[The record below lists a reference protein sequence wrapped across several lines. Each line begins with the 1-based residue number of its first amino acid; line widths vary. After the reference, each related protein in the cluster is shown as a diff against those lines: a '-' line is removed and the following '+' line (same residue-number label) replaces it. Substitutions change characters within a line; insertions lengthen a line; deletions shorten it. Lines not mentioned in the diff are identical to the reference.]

1 MKSQLSILVPVYNYP
16 CLPLITALHQQ
27 AKAIDGL
34 LYEIIVVEDGSNLL
48 ETIHV
53 NSQIETLTHCRY
65 IIRKDN
71 IGRASIRNFL
81 AQEALYDWLLF
92 VDSDMKVLSSTF
104 LINYLLTSLT
114 DMVVYGGNSIGSDIT
129 TAEHQ
134 LKYRYEKRAERTHRP
149 AQRALQSN
157 RSFNTSNF
165 LINRNLM
172 LRVPFNS
179 NIRTYGYE
187 DVLFGKSLLEEGV
200 GISHIANPLGF
211 DHYESNESFLAKIE
225 ESLHTLYAFR
235 NELQAY
241 SPIIKVADWLAKMRL
256 TPLVDLFYSLFRPVI
271 CRNLLGSCPSL
282 TLFNIY
288 KLGEYLR
295 IVGQSEANSNDKMH
309 LC

>member
-16 CLPLITALHQQ
+16 CLSLITALHQQ
-27 AKAIDGL
+27 AEAIDGL
-34 LYEIIVVEDGSNLL
+34 LYEIIVVEDGSNQL
-48 ETIHV
+48 ETLHV
-53 NSQIETLTHCRY
+53 NSQIEALTHCRY
-65 IIRKDN
+65 IIRKNN

-81 AQEALYDWLLF
+81 AREARYDWLLF

-114 DMVVYGGNSIGSDIT
+114 DMVVYGGNSIGSDT
-129 TAEHQ
+129 TAAECQ

-165 LINRNLM
+165 LINRTLM

-179 NIRTYGYE
+179 SIRTYGYE
-187 DVLFGKSLLEEGV
+187 DVLFGKSLLEKGV
-200 GISHIANPLGF
+200 GVTHIANPLGF
-211 DHYESNESFLAKIE
+211 DHYENNESFLAKIE

-241 SPIIKVADWLAKMRL
+241 SPIIKVVDRLTKMRL
-256 TPLVDLFYSLFRPVI
+256 TFPVGLF
-271 CRNLLGSCPSL
+271 
-282 TLFNIY
+282 
-288 KLGEYLR
+288 
-295 IVGQSEANSNDKMH
+295 
-309 LC
+309 

>member
-1 MKSQLSILVPVYNYP
+1 MKSQLSILVPVYNYA
-16 CLPLITALHQQ
+16 CLSLITTLHQQ
-27 AKAIDGL
+27 AEAIDGL
-34 LYEIIVVEDGSNLL
+34 LYEIIVVEDGSNQL
-48 ETIHV
+48 ETLHV

-81 AQEALYDWLLF
+81 AREALYDWLLF

-129 TAEHQ
+129 TAECQ
-134 LKYRYEKRAERTHRP
+134 LKYRYEKCAERTHRP

-165 LINRNLM
+165 LINRTLM

-200 GISHIANPLGF
+200 GVTHIANPLGF
-211 DHYESNESFLAKIE
+211 DHYENNESFLAKIE
-225 ESLHTLYAFR
+225 ESLHTLYAFHH
-235 NELQAY
+235 ELQAY
-241 SPIIKVADWLAKMRL
+241 SPIIKVVDRLTKMRL
-256 TPLVDLFYSLFRPVI
+256 IFPVGLFYDLFRSVVR
-271 CRNLLGSCPSL
+271 RNLLGSCPSL

-295 IVGQSEANSNDKMH
+295 IIGQSEANSNDKMH

>member
-1 MKSQLSILVPVYNYP
+1 MKSQLSILVPVYNYA
-16 CLPLITALHQQ
+16 CLSLITALHQQ
-27 AKAIDGL
+27 AEAIDGL
-34 LYEIIVVEDGSNLL
+34 LYEIIVVEDGSNQL
-48 ETIHV
+48 ETLHV
-53 NSQIETLTHCRY
+53 NSQIEALTHCRY
-65 IIRKDN
+65 IIRKNN

-81 AQEALYDWLLF
+81 AREARYDWLLF

-114 DMVVYGGNSIGSDIT
+114 NMVVYGGNSIGSDTT
-129 TAEHQ
+129 TAERQ

-149 AQRALQSN
+149 TQRALQSN

-165 LINRNLM
+165 LINRTLM

-179 NIRTYGYE
+179 NIQTYGYE

-200 GISHIANPLGF
+200 GVSHIANPLGF
-211 DHYESNESFLAKIE
+211 DHYESNESFLAKTE

-235 NELQAY
+235 HELQAY
-241 SPIIKVADWLAKMRL
+241 SPIIKVVDRLTKMRL
-256 TPLVDLFYSLFRPVI
+256 TFPVGLFYDLFRPVVR
-271 CRNLLGSCPSL
+271 RNLLGSCPSL

-295 IVGQSEANSNDKMH
+295 IIGQSEANSNDKMH